1 MNGLDSTTG
10 QTLETVMRFAAAR
23 QAILAHDIANSSTP
37 GFRAV
42 DVPVDAFQR
51 SLSEAVDAAREG
63 RTDGLQPEHT
73 EGVRFEGDRVVLE
86 PRPRGENILFHDRT
100 DADADRILADLAEN
114 TLAFRAAA
122 ELYRHRTA
130 LILSAI
136 RERP

>member
-1 MNGLDSTTG
+1 MSGLENTTG
-10 QTLETVMRFAAAR
+10 QALETVLRFASAR
-23 QAILAHDIANSSTP
+23 QALLAHDLANISTP

-51 SLSEAVDAAREG
+51 SLSEAIEAAREG
-63 RTDGLQPEHT
+63 RTQGLQPDDT
-73 EGVRFEGDRVVLE
+73 DGVRFERDRVVLE
-86 PRPRGENILFHDRT
+86 PRPRSENILFHDRT

-122 ELYRHRTA
+122 ELHRHRTA
-130 LILSAI
+130 LILTAI